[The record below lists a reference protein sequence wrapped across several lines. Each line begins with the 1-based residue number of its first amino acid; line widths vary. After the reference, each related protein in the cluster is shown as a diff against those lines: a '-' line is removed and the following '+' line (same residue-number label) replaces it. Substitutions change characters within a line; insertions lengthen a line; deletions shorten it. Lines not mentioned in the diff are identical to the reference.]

1 MSNISKQKYTVIPSA
16 LFDQCFT
23 IWSLQ
28 YKITKLKVRKT
39 SKFGGGGGGEMMKE
53 ENFENHIGL

>member
-39 SKFGGGGGGEMMKE
+39 SKFGGGGGGDDERGE
-53 ENFENHIGL
+53 F